1 MYNTIE
7 YRYNSFITI
16 NSNYYYIY
24 TPLLLYRR
32 FIWNF
37 FRVENEHLNNCGQ
50 FRAVRDISVYPLNLN
65 EVVITDTNQ
74 PGSERVNKTFRR
86 RASELLKFEDN
97 HVTPIMPRYTV
108 WRNSQILFPSIVPE
122 QIDVNEDN
130 DKND

>member
-1 MYNTIE
+1 M
-7 YRYNSFITI
+7 
-16 NSNYYYIY
+16 
-24 TPLLLYRR
+24 LLYRR

-65 EVVITDTNQ
+65 EVTITDTNQ
-74 PGSERVNKTFRR
+74 PAERVNKTFRR

-97 HVTPIMPRYTV
+97 PVTPFMPRYTV
-108 WRNSQILFPSIVPE
+108 WRNSQILFPIQFSRIIPE
-122 QIDVNEDN
+122 QIDVDD